1 MRQNRPG
8 RKWVNGPRG
17 GGSSDL
23 KDSTGRTFLRDFLLL
38 QLQLSPLPRLTTIRC
53 PLAPVWSLP
62 ASTSSPAHPR
72 RPEAPCGSSGD
83 THPADQPCISGPL
96 APMVP
101 QPCGRFL
108 PACCLPGK
116 STSQVV
122 NLPVPLPRCRA
133 SLVSAP
139 EAHQASGHWQALPL
153 FCPI

>member
-1 MRQNRPG
+1 MAYLLGQRLRGDTGCEPLSQFYES
-8 RKWVNGPRG
+8 G
-17 GGSSDL
+17 GGRRHFNVCCSNSL
-23 KDSTGRTFLRDFLLL
+23 GSAGSEFHKTP
-38 QLQLSPLPRLTTIRC
+38 LS
-53 PLAPVWSLP
+53 PVWSLP